1 MAPSSENASGSL
13 DTEQAGTNMKS
24 LSPTKASS
32 TPTQSTPSTDIENE
46 KETEKRGTDEFDSEE
61 SATAAPVEYP
71 KGGHLALVT
80 TALVLSVFLVALDQ
94 TIVGTAIPKITD
106 EFKGLQY
113 VSWYGT
119 AYFMTSAGFQ
129 SSWGKV
135 PIYFNLKFSFLV
147 AMVVFEVGSLI
158 CGVAPSATAFIVGRA
173 ISGLGCAGITTCAM
187 TIIVLS
193 SRPENVPRFMGVIGA
208 TYNLGAVCG
217 PLIGGAFSEGVT
229 WRWCFYINLPIGGI
243 ALLVVMFFFRNPG
256 HSKPIDATLREKIT
270 NLDLGGVALAMGAIV
285 SLTLALEYGGQRMPW
300 SSSTVIGLLVGFVA
314 IGVAFVA
321 WQIWQGD
328 RGMIPPRVIKVL
340 PIWSTSLFQFF
351 FAGSYMISLYY
362 LPIYFQ
368 SVHGVSPIQSGVRN
382 LPLVIASA
390 IAILSTGQLVAKT
403 QRTGPVM
410 VFGSSLATVACGLF
424 YTFNTDTSTGRWIG
438 YQILAGA
445 AWGSGFQMA
454 INTVQ
459 AKAKPA
465 DLSTAISLNFTFQ
478 TFGGAFG
485 IAAAQSAF
493 VNIMTSKLAST
504 APTVDPAT
512 VILTGSAEIRN
523 VFAPDQVPGIVLAYM
538 SGLKVTFALMAGFA
552 GMSFLLS
559 GLQSWKKIYGDKKVS
574 DAIQA

>member
-1 MAPSSENASGSL
+1 MAPENASGSL
-13 DTEQAGTNMKS
+13 DTEQRGTKA
-24 LSPTKASS
+24 LSPTKAGA

-46 KETEKRGTDEFDSEE
+46 KETEIRGTNEFDSEE
-61 SATAAPVEYP
+61 SAIAAPIEYP
-71 KGGHLALVT
+71 KGSHLVLVT

-135 PIYFNLKFSFLV
+135 PIYFNLKYSFLV
-147 AMVVFEVGSLI
+147 AMLVFELGSLI
-158 CGVAPSATAFIVGRA
+158 CGVAPTATAFIVGRA
-173 ISGLGCAGITTCAM
+173 IAGLGCAGITTCAM
-187 TIIVLS
+187 TIFKTRECPKVHGRHRGHVQHRRGMRASDRGRVFRGRHL
-193 SRPENVPRFMGVIGA
+193 
-208 TYNLGAVCG
+208 AV
-217 PLIGGAFSEGVT
+217 V
-229 WRWCFYINLPIGGI
+229 FYINLPVGGI
-243 ALLVVMFFFRNPG
+243 ALLVVLFFFHNPS
-256 HSKPIDATLREKIT
+256 HSKPIDATLLEKIA
-270 NLDLGGVALAMGAIV
+270 NLDLGGVALAMGAII
-285 SLTLALEYGGQRMPW
+285 SLTLALEYGGQKMPW
-300 SSSTVIGLLVGFVA
+300 NSSTVIGLLVGFVA
-314 IGVAFVA
+314 IGIAFVA

-351 FAGSYMISLYY
+351 FAGSYMVSLYY

-368 SVHGVSPIQSGVRN
+368 SVHGVNPIQSGVRN

-390 IAILSTGQLVAKT
+390 IAILLTGQLVAKT
-403 QRTGPVM
+403 QRTGPLM

-424 YTFNTDTSTGRWIG
+424 YTFNTDTSTGTWIG

-538 SGLKVTFALMAGFA
+538 SGLKVAFALMAGFA

-559 GLQSWKKIYGDKKVS
+559 GLQSWKKIYGDKKAS
-574 DAIQA
+574 DVAPA

>member
-1 MAPSSENASGSL
+1 MAPSFEDVSGSL
-13 DTEQAGTNMKS
+13 DTEQRG
-24 LSPTKASS
+24 TKASS
-32 TPTQSTPSTDIENE
+32 HTKAGATPTQSTPSTDIENE
-46 KETEKRGTDEFDSEE
+46 KETEIRGTDAFDSEE
-61 SATAAPVEYP
+61 SVTAAPIEYP
-71 KGGHLALVT
+71 KGSHLVLVT

-135 PIYFNLKFSFLV
+135 PIYFNLKYSFLV
-147 AMVVFEVGSLI
+147 AMLVFELGSLI
-158 CGVAPSATAFIVGRA
+158 CGVAPTATAFIVGRA
-173 ISGLGCAGITTCAM
+173 IAGLGCAGITTCAM

-208 TYNLGAVCG
+208 TYNIGAVCG

-229 WRWCFYINLPIGGI
+229 WRWCFYINLPVGGI
-243 ALLVVMFFFRNPG
+243 ALLVVLFFFHNPS
-256 HSKPIDATLREKIT
+256 HSKPIDATLLEKIA
-270 NLDLGGVALAMGAIV
+270 NLDLGGVALAMGAII
-285 SLTLALEYGGQRMPW
+285 SLTLALEYGGQKMPW
-300 SSSTVIGLLVGFVA
+300 NSSTVIGLLVGFVA
-314 IGVAFVA
+314 IGIAFVA

-340 PIWSTSLFQFF
+340 PIWSMSLFQFF
-351 FAGSYMISLYY
+351 FAGSYMVSLYY

-390 IAILSTGQLVAKT
+390 IAILLTGQLVAKT

-424 YTFNTDTSTGRWIG
+424 YTFNTDTSTGTWIG

-485 IAAAQSAF
+485 SAAAQSAF

-559 GLQSWKKIYGDKKVS
+559 GLQSWKKIYGDKKPS
-574 DAIQA
+574 DVIPA

>member
-1 MAPSSENASGSL
+1 
-13 DTEQAGTNMKS
+13 
-24 LSPTKASS
+24 
-32 TPTQSTPSTDIENE
+32 
-46 KETEKRGTDEFDSEE
+46 
-61 SATAAPVEYP
+61 
-71 KGGHLALVT
+71 
-80 TALVLSVFLVALDQ
+80 
-94 TIVGTAIPKITD
+94 
-106 EFKGLQY
+106 
-113 VSWYGT
+113 
-119 AYFMTSAGFQ
+119 MTSAGFQ

-135 PIYFNLKFSFLV
+135 PIYFNLKYSFLV
-147 AMVVFEVGSLI
+147 AMLVFELGSLI
-158 CGVAPSATAFIVGRA
+158 CGVAPTAVAFIVGRA
-173 ISGLGCAGITTCAM
+173 IAGLGCAGITTCAM

-208 TYNLGAVCG
+208 TYNIGAVCG
-217 PLIGGAFSEGVT
+217 PLIGGAFSDGVT
-229 WRWCFYINLPIGGI
+229 WRWCFYINLPVGGI
-243 ALLVVMFFFRNPG
+243 ALLVVLFFFHNPG
-256 HSKPIDATLREKIT
+256 YSKPIDATLLEKIA
-270 NLDLGGVALAMGAIV
+270 NLDLGGVALAMGAII
-285 SLTLALEYGGQRMPW
+285 SLTLALEYGGQKMPW
-300 SSSTVIGLLVGFVA
+300 NSSTVIGLLVGFVA
-314 IGVAFVA
+314 ISIAFVA

-368 SVHGVSPIQSGVRN
+368 SVHGVSPIQSGIRN

-390 IAILSTGQLVAKT
+390 IAILLTGQLVAKT

-438 YQILAGA
+438 YQILAGV

-465 DLSTAISLNFTFQ
+465 DLSTAISLNFSKFLQTVSTHKRKHAVNEFAAFQ

-493 VNIMTSKLAST
+493 VNIMTGKLAST

-523 VFAPDQVPGIVLAYM
+523 VFAPDQIPGIVLAYM

-559 GLQSWKKIYGDKKVS
+559 GLQSWKKIYGDKKAS
-574 DAIQA
+574 DVIPA

>member
-1 MAPSSENASGSL
+1 MAPSSEDASGSL
-13 DTEQAGTNMKS
+13 DTEQRGTKAM
-24 LSPTKASS
+24 SPTKAGA

-46 KETEKRGTDEFDSEE
+46 KDEFDLEE
-61 SATAAPVEYP
+61 STTAAPIEYP
-71 KGGHLALVT
+71 KGSHLVLVT

-135 PIYFNLKFSFLV
+135 PIYFNLKYSFLV
-147 AMVVFEVGSLI
+147 AMLVFELGSLI
-158 CGVAPSATAFIVGRA
+158 CGVAPTAVAFIVGRA
-173 ISGLGCAGITTCAM
+173 IAGLGCAGITTCAM

-208 TYNLGAVCG
+208 TYNIGAVCG

-229 WRWCFYINLPIGGI
+229 WRWCFYINLPVGGI
-243 ALLVVMFFFRNPG
+243 ALLVVLEDCESGF
-256 HSKPIDATLREKIT
+256 
-270 NLDLGGVALAMGAIV
+270 GGVALAMGAII
-285 SLTLALEYGGQRMPW
+285 SLTLALEYGGQKMPW
-300 SSSTVIGLLVGFVA
+300 NSSTVIGLLVGFVA
-314 IGVAFVA
+314 ISIAFVA

-390 IAILSTGQLVAKT
+390 IAILLTGQLVAKT

-424 YTFNTDTSTGRWIG
+424 YTFNTDTSTGTWIG
-438 YQILAGA
+438 YQILAGV

-465 DLSTAISLNFTFQ
+465 DLSTAISLNFIRSFSNIR
-478 TFGGAFG
+478 GAFG

-493 VNIMTSKLAST
+493 VNIMTGKLAST
-504 APTVDPAT
+504 APTVSPVT

-559 GLQSWKKIYGDKKVS
+559 GLQSWKKIYGDKKAS
-574 DAIQA
+574 DVIPA

>member
-1 MAPSSENASGSL
+1 MAPSSEDAGGSL
-13 DTEQAGTNMKS
+13 DAEQRETKA
-24 LSPTKASS
+24 LSPTKANA
-32 TPTQSTPSTDIENE
+32 TPTQSTPSTDTENE
-46 KETEKRGTDEFDSEE
+46 KEAEVRGTDELDTEE
-61 SATAAPVEYP
+61 SVIAAPIEYP
-71 KGGHLALVT
+71 KGGHLALIT

-119 AYFMTSAGFQ
+119 AYFMTGAGFQ

-135 PIYFNLKFSFLV
+135 PIYFNLKYSFLA
-147 AMVVFEVGSLI
+147 AMLVFELGSLI
-158 CGVAPSATAFIVGRA
+158 CGVAPTATAFIVGRA
-173 ISGLGCAGITTCAM
+173 IAGLGCAGITTCAM
-187 TIIVLS
+187 TIMVLS

-208 TYNLGAVCG
+208 TYNIGAVCG

-229 WRWCFYINLPIGGI
+229 WRWCFYINLPVGGI
-243 ALLVVMFFFRNPG
+243 ALLVVLFFFHNPS
-256 HSKPIDATLREKIT
+256 HSKPIDATFREKIV
-270 NLDLGGVALAMGAIV
+270 NLDLGGVALAMGAII
-285 SLTLALEYGGQRMPW
+285 SLTLALEYGGQKMPW
-300 SSSTVIGLLVGFVA
+300 NSSTVIGLLMGFVA
-314 IGVAFVA
+314 ILVAFVA

-328 RGMIPPRVIKVL
+328 RGMTPPRVIKVL

-390 IAILSTGQLVAKT
+390 IAILVTGQLVAKT
-403 QRTGPVM
+403 QRTGPLM

-424 YTFNTDTSTGRWIG
+424 YTFSIDTSTGKWIG

-459 AKAKPA
+459 AEAKPA
-465 DLSTAISLNFTFQ
+465 DLSTAISLIFTFQ

-512 VILTGSAEIRN
+512 LILTGSAEIRN
-523 VFAPDQVPGIVLAYM
+523 VFAPDEIPGIVLAYM
-538 SGLKVTFALMAGFA
+538 SGLKVAFALMAGFA

-559 GLQSWKKIYGDKKVS
+559 GLQSWKKIYGEKKAADVIP
-574 DAIQA
+574 A